1 MAMPVDTGC
10 ELSNAEI
17 AAMVANIVAVVFETT
32 MSLEVSGNAAPL
44 CAAPDR
50 LSAAVHLSGEWN
62 GAVIVEC
69 GQTEAC
75 RLAARFL
82 SMDPPETVDDV
93 VRDVFGELANMIGG
107 NLKSVLSR
115 GIRLS
120 MPTVSDG
127 SDYAV
132 RICGSE
138 VIERLP
144 FECSEGPFQ
153 VTLLTSIA

>member
-1 MAMPVDTGC
+1 MPVDTGC

-32 MSLEVSGNAAPL
+32 MSLEVSGNAEPL
-44 CAAPDR
+44 GAAPDR

-62 GAVIVEC
+62 GAVVVEC

-75 RLAARFL
+75 RLAGRFL
-82 SMDPPETVDDV
+82 SMDPPEAVDDV

-120 MPTVSDG
+120 MPTVADG

-138 VIERLP
+138 LIERLP
-144 FECSEGPFQ
+144 FQCSEGLFQ
-153 VTLLTSIA
+153 VTLLASKA